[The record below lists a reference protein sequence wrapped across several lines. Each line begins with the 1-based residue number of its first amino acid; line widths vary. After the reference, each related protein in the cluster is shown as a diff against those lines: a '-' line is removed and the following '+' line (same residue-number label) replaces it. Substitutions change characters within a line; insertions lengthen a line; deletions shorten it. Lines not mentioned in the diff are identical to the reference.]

1 MIVIPIC
8 GEGRRF
14 SDVGYKLPKFRLP
27 VGGRIVLEYVIN
39 SFPSD
44 AEMLIVVNSKENAD
58 YLNNRYNNDRFEIQC
73 LSQKTKGQAHTVELC
88 LRDQKAD
95 QPLTIFNCDTAFITQ
110 VKTEMLNA
118 TGCYIDVTQE
128 EGDHWS
134 FVEVDEK
141 GDATRVVEKVRISEN
156 TSTGL
161 YHFGSISQFL
171 ECCFCEKTR
180 RYNTLGEQYVAPLF
194 NHLID
199 QGFQISVSKRETSDV
214 LKFGTPHEYHKT
226 KKIIENT

>member
-27 VGGRIVLEYVIN
+27 VGGRIVLDYVID
-39 SFPSD
+39 SFSSD
-44 AEMLIVVNSKENAD
+44 AKILIVVNSRENAD
-58 YLNNRYNNDRFEIQC
+58 YLINRYNNDRFKIQF

-88 LRDQKAD
+88 LRDQKTD

-110 VKTEMLNA
+110 VKTEMLKA
-118 TGCYIDVTQE
+118 TGCFIDVTHE

-134 FVEVDEK
+134 FVEVDDKGNVKRVEEK
-141 GDATRVVEKVRISEN
+141 IRISEN

-171 ECCFCEKTR
+171 ECCSREKTQ
-180 RYNTLGEQYVAPLF
+180 RYNTLTEEYVAPLY

-199 QGFQISVSKRETSDV
+199 KGVKVTISQRKNADV
-214 LKFGTPHEYHKT
+214 LKFGTPEEYLRT
-226 KKIIENT
+226 KQNIE